1 MKLAT
6 VVSFFGVSVCLWCGL
21 CSCDMSRT
29 HEQTT
34 QQRYPYEEHI
44 QDSSLVQTSSM
55 QMPPVQAS
63 ATQATV
69 QSTDQNVTMVE
80 SGVVDIFYD
89 PKENLRFTNMIA
101 VRWGETIKES
111 RYEFYFGTVKD
122 ENGNEKIL
130 TTGLTCVKIDVLK
143 VWNQADRIRGNGGLH
158 SFSEMTYLWVDDL
171 TLARIRK
178 GDTAIVF
185 PYKHDV
191 SIRREFDFSPY
202 GPYLYMDGFQ
212 DYSVLLHHTKGDY
225 PCANVFP
232 IIDGR
237 LQITKTDE
245 QTWSKQIETF
255 YAYNDLLDEER
266 STIPRFVNGMTLEE
280 FEQLVASL
288 ID

>member
-1 MKLAT
+1 MKLST
-6 VVSFFGVSVCLWCGL
+6 MISTCWVSICLWYNL
-21 CSCDMSRT
+21 CSCGMSCT
-29 HEQTT
+29 PEQTT
-34 QQRYPYEEHI
+34 QQRYLFEENI
-44 QDSSLVQTSSM
+44 QDFSLVQASSE
-55 QMPPVQAS
+55 QTF

-69 QSTDQNVTMVE
+69 QSTDQNVTIVE
-80 SGVVDIFYD
+80 SEVIDVFFD
-89 PKENLRFTNMIA
+89 PKEYLRLTNMIT
-101 VRWGETIKES
+101 VRWGESIEES
-111 RYEFYFGTVKD
+111 RYEFYFGTIKD

-130 TTGLTCVKIDVLK
+130 TTGLTCVKVDVLQ
-143 VWNQADRIRGNGGLH
+143 VWNQADRIKMSGVLH

-171 TLARIRK
+171 TLAGIHK

-185 PYKHDV
+185 PYLHDV
-191 SIRREFDFSPY
+191 SIRREFDFTPY

-212 DYSVLLHHTKGDY
+212 DYSVLFHHKTGDY